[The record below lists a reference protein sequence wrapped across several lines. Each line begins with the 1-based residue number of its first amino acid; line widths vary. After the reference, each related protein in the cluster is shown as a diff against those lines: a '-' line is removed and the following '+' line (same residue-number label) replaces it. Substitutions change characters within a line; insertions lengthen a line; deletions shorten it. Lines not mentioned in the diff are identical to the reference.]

1 MNEAKQA
8 EPPAWSRP
16 PLFMIGQDDHGNW
29 VVQDLKG
36 NCGGLFVNREAAL
49 RYVRFENGHRPQ
61 AVVMV
66 GSSRTRYDA
75 QAGRVAARG
84 FRRRFRALAPDR
96 MRRCDECSWH
106 REILAEP
113 EGGDV

>member
-1 MNEAKQA
+1 MIGAKQT
-8 EPPAWSRP
+8 EPPSWSRP

-36 NCGGLFVNREAAL
+36 NCGGLFVNRDAAL

-66 GSSRTRYDA
+66 SGVLELDMTRKPA
-75 QAGRVAARG
+75 AAARPD
-84 FRRRFRALAPDR
+84 FAADAERLRRIA
-96 MRRCDECSWH
+96 
-106 REILAEP
+106 
-113 EGGDV
+113 